1 MDWGENIFLILS
13 TSVKDDFISLL
24 KARELVK
31 IKKLKKIEL
40 YLKNL
45 ITIFNILNKIINNH
59 YI

>member
-13 TSVKDDFISLL
+13 TSVKGDLILLL

-40 YLKNL
+40 FLKNL
-45 ITIFNILNKIINNH
+45 ITIFNILNKIINKH